1 LAPVER
7 DDYVRSIRADGDG
20 LVDAAERAMSNPVPS
35 CPGWT
40 GYDVVA
46 HTGRVHRLIA
56 DRVRRGSRG
65 EDDVERPVV
74 PENDDVLAWYREGL
88 DQLVEVLGA
97 TEPGAPVWNWSS
109 IWPHTAAFWPR
120 RMAHET
126 AVHRYDAEGA
136 DGTTRPVATEL
147 AADGVDEFLQVH
159 FAEDAAELT
168 GGGEAVQLRITDAPG
183 TWTVVAGP
191 GGATIDA
198 GGTGAPAA
206 AIEGGASD
214 LVLVLW
220 RRLPPDAVT
229 VSGDRDLAERF
240 LAATDL
246 T

>member
-1 LAPVER
+1 VGVVNRE
-7 DDYVRSIRADGDG
+7 DYVRSIRTDGDA
-20 LVDAAERAMSNPVPS
+20 LVDAAGRAMGRPVPS

-46 HTGRVHRLIA
+46 HTGKVHRLIG

-74 PENDDVLAWYREGL
+74 PEGDAVLPWYREGL

-97 TEPGAPVWNWSS
+97 TDPDAPVWNWSS
-109 IWPHTAAFWPR
+109 VWPDTAAFWPR

-126 AVHRYDAEGA
+126 AVHRHDAQEAAG
-136 DGTTRPVATEL
+136 VAGPIDPAL
-147 AADGVDEFLQVH
+147 AADGVDEFLMVH

-168 GGGEAVQLRITDAPG
+168 GGGEAVRLRTTDVPG
-183 TWTVVAGP
+183 EWTVVAGP
-191 GGATIDA
+191 DGAIVDADGDADATI
-198 GGTGAPAA
+198 
-206 AIEGGASD
+206 EGDASD

-220 RRLPPDAVT
+220 RRLPLDAVT
-229 VSGDRDLAERF
+229 VGGDRALAERF
-240 LAATDL
+240 LGAADL